1 MSNDVRSMMDGRG
14 RQCRPTGRPRA
25 ARRGFSFAEV
35 MFAVVILGIGFIMVA
50 AIFPVAIQQ
59 TQTTNEESMGA
70 AAARE
75 GTNALLQAP
84 ASIPF
89 IPFNF
94 TPKPAP
100 KQFDPPD
107 GYQRDPSDLP
117 APPAAP

>member
-35 MFAVVILGIGFIMVA
+35 MFAVIVLGIGFIMVA

-59 TQTTNEESMGA
+59 TKTTADDTHAA

-75 GTNALLQAP
+75 VTNNFIQSTAYQADMPALTPIP
-84 ASIPF
+84 ASGLF
-89 IPFNF
+89 
-94 TPKPAP
+94 
-100 KQFDPPD
+100 
-107 GYQRDPSDLP
+107 PSTTAVVP
-117 APPAAP
+117 G